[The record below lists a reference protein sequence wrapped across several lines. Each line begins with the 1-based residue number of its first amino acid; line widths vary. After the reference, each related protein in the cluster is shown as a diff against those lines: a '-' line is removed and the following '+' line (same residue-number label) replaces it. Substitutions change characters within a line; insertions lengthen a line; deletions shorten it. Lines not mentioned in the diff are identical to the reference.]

1 MTLDTAKA
9 GPSAPIEAYASW
21 GIPLNLEKESVP
33 KKVKYPAPEVPAE
46 ELEFIVRHASG
57 KQLAKEQIAK
67 ASQYTGI

>member
-1 MTLDTAKA
+1 
-9 GPSAPIEAYASW
+9 
-21 GIPLNLEKESVP
+21 LEKESVP